1 MTIWPASVPDEH
13 AFEQELAARAAGYVP
28 GWNPGELGPGR
39 AMTAILA
46 HYLRAVAARL
56 EQAPEKNAFA
66 LLDLAG
72 LGPAPPQSARAPMII
87 RLSKDAV
94 SGTAP
99 AGTPVSAPPP
109 PGQSSPIVFETE
121 QAVGLTAARV
131 AQVAS
136 LWPERDQ
143 YIDHTGELAAGR
155 PARLFARDLLQ
166 PIPHRIY
173 IAHRTLLALSG
184 AVDLAVE
191 IRLARPSAETLW
203 IDWRYWD
210 GEVWRSFLDFP
221 DGTRDAG
228 EDARSDDHSVDGTD
242 GLRRTGVVRLRA
254 ACAQSVETAVY
265 GVSGFW
271 IRGSLAEP
279 LLPDPD
285 LAASIDRSTELPAIE
300 TIRISAV
307 SVRRFDAQLD
317 VSPMAGRIGG
327 GGVLLAATGSISGMS
342 GRVVNEA
349 DEALRGAVVSLR
361 RADADA
367 AVAISQP
374 TGDDGFFQLGLP
386 DAVQAGG
393 YLRVTFSDVVA
404 EIPLPS
410 PLPDAYAR
418 SVLTIS
424 LKGATPDKAFAD
436 GTAIDLS
443 KPFLPFGAQPQPGST
458 FAFTSA
464 EIFSKP
470 GAEMRIYL
478 PRTKG
483 PQDVAPPSGASA
495 MPHRLAWEYW
505 NGRAWAPL
513 GVAGTQVGQT
523 LDFARSEIVD
533 VVVPD
538 DMEPVSLN
546 DVVAR
551 WMRVRI
557 VNGGYGYRQTI
568 VWLGVHEQSNEMTVT
583 VTQPPALAAVAMGYV
598 WQHGPFR
605 PERVLTENDFAFSDR
620 TEETTWPGRS
630 YEPFTPSGDAAP
642 TLYVGLD
649 ARPPADVLSLFLDL
663 EEDQLD
669 PVGPS
674 LEWECF
680 DGGGWL
686 RLSAQDET
694 GSLRAPGI
702 VSLLGAERS
711 VATPRFGAPLH
722 WVRARLRRS
731 EAPGAPSLA
740 AIAPNAVWASE
751 RRTLRDV
758 AIGSSDGTPGQ
769 RFTIAQVPVLAD
781 EWIEVRESLGPRA
794 RTEWRLIA
802 RQLAGI
808 DDIAIAAIGDA
819 LNRAS
824 PDPDVVYGPL
834 RLRRDAK
841 QQPVEVWVRWTG
853 VASLLAAGP
862 SDRVYA
868 LDRLRG
874 RLFFGDCHRGRTP
887 PVGAAILARRLQ
899 TGGGSRGNLPARAIS
914 QLIGAVAGAEEV
926 YNVKPSE
933 GGSDGESPA
942 AFRRRGPM
950 ALAHR
955 GRAVTARDI
964 EALALEASAAV
975 ALARVLPLR
984 GANGRSQAG
993 RVTVVIVPASAE
1005 ARPFPTRGLRQRVRD
1020 YVARRASA
1028 TLGDPEALTVTGP
1041 DYAPIGVAATLV
1053 PWLFSEAGEV
1063 EKAARAALAAFLHPL
1078 IGGPD
1083 GQGWDLGRGVHL
1095 SDVAAVLERVPGLDH
1110 ARDVALTAA
1119 GIPQGESVAVAA
1131 GRIVAA
1137 GEISFTLEAREV

>member
-1 MTIWPASVPDEH
+1 MTAWPAPVPDEE
-13 AFEQELAARAAGYVP
+13 AFEQELASRARGYVAS
-28 GWNPGELGPGR
+28 WDPGELGPGR

-46 HYLRAVAARL
+46 HYMRAVAARL
-56 EQAPEKNAFA
+56 EQAPEKNALA
-66 LLDLAG
+66 LLDIAG
-72 LGPAPPQSARAPMII
+72 LSPAPPQSARAPMVI

-99 AGTPVSAPPP
+99 AGTPISAPPP

-143 YIDHTGELAAGR
+143 YIDHTAELEAGR
-155 PARLFARDLLQ
+155 PARLFARDLLR

-173 IAHRTLLALSG
+173 ISHPTLLALSG

-191 IRLARPSAETLW
+191 IRLARPSAESLE

-210 GEVWRSFLDFP
+210 GEVWRGFLDFA
-221 DGTRDAG
+221 R
-228 EDARSDDHSVDGTD
+228 EDEKAEVPQADERSVDGTD
-242 GLRRTGVVRLRA
+242 GMRRTGVVRLKA
-254 ACAQSVETAVY
+254 ACAQSVESAVN
-265 GVSGFW
+265 GLSGFW

-285 LAASIDRSTELPAIE
+285 MTAVSDRSTGLPAIE
-300 TIRISAV
+300 TVRISAI
-307 SVRRFDAQLD
+307 SVRRFDTKLD
-317 VSPMAGRIGG
+317 VRPMAGQLSEGAI
-327 GGVLLAATGSISGMS
+327 LLAATGSISMMS

-349 DEALRGAVVSLR
+349 GEALTGAIVSLR
-361 RADADA
+361 RADA

-374 TGDDGFFQLGLP
+374 TGDTGFFQLILP
-386 DAVQAGG
+386 DAAQADG
-393 YLRVTFSDVVA
+393 YALRVTFSDVVA
-404 EIPLPS
+404 ERLLPN

-418 SVLTIS
+418 SVLTVS
-424 LKGATPDKAFAD
+424 LKGAKPDKAFAD
-436 GTAIDLS
+436 GTEIDLS

-458 FAFTSA
+458 FAFACA

-470 GAEMRIYL
+470 GAEMRIFF

-483 PQDVAPPSGASA
+483 PQDVDPPSGATSI
-495 MPHRLAWEYW
+495 PHLLAWEYW
-505 NGRAWAPL
+505 NGRSWAPL
-513 GVAGTQVGQT
+513 GASASQQGQT

-546 DVVAR
+546 DVEAR

-557 VNGGYGYRQTI
+557 VSGGYGYRQRI
-568 VWLGVHEQSNEMTVT
+568 VWLGVHDQTNEMTVT
-583 VTQPPALAAVAMGYV
+583 VSQPPALAGVAMGYV

-605 PERVLTENDFAFSDR
+605 PERVLTENDFAFADR
-620 TEETTWPGRS
+620 TGETTWPGGS
-630 YEPFTPSGDAAP
+630 YEPFVPSEDAAP
-642 TLYVGLD
+642 SLYVGLD
-649 ARPPADVLSLFLDL
+649 ARPPADVLSLFLDV
-663 EEDQLD
+663 EEDRRD

-686 RLSAQDET
+686 RLSPQDET

-711 VATPRFGAPLH
+711 AATPRFGAPLH

-731 EAPGAPSLA
+731 EEPGAPSLA
-740 AIAPNAVWASE
+740 AIVPNAVWASE
-751 RRTLRDV
+751 RRTLRDI
-758 AIGSSDGTPGQ
+758 AIGTSDGAPGQ
-769 RFTIAQVPVLAD
+769 RFTIAQVPVLAG
-781 EWIEVRESLGPRA
+781 EWIEVRESFGARA

-802 RQLAGI
+802 RQLAGV
-808 DDIAIAAIGDA
+808 DDRAIAAIEDA

-824 PDPDVVYGPL
+824 PDPDVVYGSL

-841 QQPVEVWVRWTG
+841 RQPVEVWVRWTG
-853 VASLLAAGP
+853 VPSLLAAGP

-874 RLFFGDCHRGRTP
+874 RLYCGDGHRGRTP
-887 PVGAAILARRLQ
+887 PKGAAILARLLQ
-899 TGGGSRGNLPARAIS
+899 TGGGSRANLPAKAIT

-926 YNVKPSE
+926 YNLKPSE

-942 AFRRRGPM
+942 AFRRRGPI

-964 EALALEASAAV
+964 EALTLEASAAV
-975 ALARVLPLR
+975 GLARVLPLR
-984 GANGRSQAG
+984 GANGRRQAG
-993 RVTVVIVPASAE
+993 RVTVVIIPASAE
-1005 ARPFPTRGLRQRVRD
+1005 ARPYPTRGLRQRVRD
-1020 YVARRASA
+1020 FVAARAS
-1028 TLGDPEALTVTGP
+1028 TSLSDPEALVVTGP
-1041 DYAPIGVAATLV
+1041 DYAPVDVSATLV

-1063 EKAARAALAAFLHPL
+1063 EKAARASLSAFLHPL
-1078 IGGPD
+1078 TGGPD

-1095 SDVAAVLERVPGLDH
+1095 SDVAAVLERTPGLDH

-1119 GIPQGESVAVAA
+1119 GVPQGESAA
-1131 GRIVAA
+1131 IAPTSIVAA
-1137 GEISFTLEAREV
+1137 GEISFTIQAREA